1 MFKKLR
7 ISWISIVIT
16 KYSLIYALSEVEIYN
31 FLVWNSYIL
40 NLWWVLMC
48 KSNNRFSSFRH
59 SFYYLSQASALNR
72 PRGVF
77 QGWNRSAYFRFKAN
91 KDQISRSA
99 PNSGK
104 SEIIAPLKPRLNFS
118 RKTHRLW
125 SKIISKKISLIYPSM
140 TLVVECIQNFVD
152 FCLKVIRQRKFWC
165 FLK

>member
-40 NLWWVLMC
+40 VRL
-48 KSNNRFSSFRH
+48 KSVGSIRKSKNRFFNLHH
-59 SFYYLSQASALNR
+59 SFYYFSQASALNR

-118 RKTHRLW
+118 RKTHRL
-125 SKIISKKISLIYPSM
+125 
-140 TLVVECIQNFVD
+140 
-152 FCLKVIRQRKFWC
+152 
-165 FLK
+165 

>member
-1 MFKKLR
+1 M
-7 ISWISIVIT
+7 
-16 KYSLIYALSEVEIYN
+16 
-31 FLVWNSYIL
+31 VWNSYIL
-40 NLWWVLMC
+40 VTLKSVGNMC
-48 KSNNRFSSFRH
+48 KSKNRFFSLHH

-125 SKIISKKISLIYPSM
+125 SKIFSIKISLIHPSM
-140 TLVVECIQNFVD
+140 TLVVECIQNYVD
-152 FCLKVIRQRKFWC
+152 FCLKVTWQKEIFMLYEMEKCEAEKNWA
-165 FLK
+165 